1 MRLTG
6 AWRLLRV
13 VRRSARV
20 LATRALGGR
29 RDGSGP
35 LAPPSWAVRSVPD
48 GGGIVHESECLLVPD
63 AVHRDDVY
71 GSSVLPAEVSIR
83 VVDHDVHGRWHRT
96 EPVVDVEG
104 GSYGLEAAGRLATA
118 IDELR
123 DIAAHELGTRPPR

>member
-6 AWRLLRV
+6 MWRRLRV

-20 LATRALGGR
+20 LRGR

-48 GGGIVHESECLLVPD
+48 GGGIVHESECVLVPD

-71 GSSVLPAEVSIR
+71 GSSVVPVEVSIR
-83 VVDHDVHGRWHRT
+83 VVDQNLCGRWHRT
-96 EPVVDVEG
+96 APVVDVEG
-104 GSYGLEAAGRLATA
+104 GSYGLEAAGRLSSA

-123 DIAAHELGTRPPR
+123 TVAAQELGTRPPR